1 MCFSTCERTNTVV
14 LPWKRRMRS
23 SSLTTFRPQRIGRL
37 PRANSFSSA
46 EMASKLAANTDCQTT
61 EDAAEATTSR
71 PTNWLRMSMRRVR
84 HFRLVDPPPS
94 VVDLSPSAP
103 PESPQVSRP
112 ASAPVNNERPR
123 QYGRAAT
130 RRPLSASVE
139 GVTRPTRGQR
149 RRISSSRRRS
159 GVTVESPAPEHDWT
173 RHRLSSDSSSDSDSI
188 PAQTSTTQ
196 ATEGSHTNLR

>member
-1 MCFSTCERTNTVV
+1 MFVFSTCERTNTVA
-14 LPWKRRMRS
+14 LPWRRRMRS

-46 EMASKLAANTDCQTT
+46 EMASKLATITNSQTV
-61 EDAAEATTSR
+61 EDSVEASTSR

-84 HFRLVDPPPS
+84 HFRLVDPPS
-94 VVDLSPSAP
+94 ADLSPSAP
-103 PESPQVSRP
+103 PESPQVPRP
-112 ASAPVNNERPR
+112 SSAPVNNERPR

-130 RRPLSASVE
+130 RRPLSASSE
-139 GVTRPTRGQR
+139 GATRPTRGQR

-159 GVTVESPAPEHDWT
+159 SAPVESAPSEHDWT

-196 ATEGSHTNLR
+196 ETQGTHNNLR

>member
-1 MCFSTCERTNTVV
+1 
-14 LPWKRRMRS
+14 MRS

-46 EMASKLAANTDCQTT
+46 EMASKLATIINCQTT
-61 EDAAEATTSR
+61 EDAAEASTSR

-84 HFRLVDPPPS
+84 HFRLVDPPS
-94 VVDLSPSAP
+94 DDLSPSAP
-103 PESPQVSRP
+103 PESQETRP

-149 RRISSSRRRS
+149 RRITSSRRRS
-159 GVTVESPAPEHDWT
+159 AVAVESATPEHDWT
-173 RHRLSSDSSSDSDSI
+173 RHRLSSDSSSDSESI

-196 ATEGSHTNLR
+196 PTEGTHNNLR